1 MQPTTGTPNQQVSA
15 YAPPL
20 PRAVRDVRDA
30 GIPIVTK
37 MITSESGKRMASYRL
52 GSMDEVIFDRA
63 HGRKTLPKK
72 LKQHLLTEQDS
83 KCSICLFPYDPRYL
97 QIDHCVPYEVA
108 GDDKSGSYMLVCGEC
123 NRAKSW
129 ACEHCANWINKRL
142 LPICQSCYWASPEDY
157 DHVAEEVIRRL
168 DLAWSGDEVRDY
180 DLAEAMSRTANQS
193 LPDFVKAVIKNR
205 TQNGTDSLEKQ
216 V

>member
-1 MQPTTGTPNQQVSA
+1 
-15 YAPPL
+15 
-20 PRAVRDVRDA
+20 
-30 GIPIVTK
+30 
-37 MITSESGKRMASYRL
+37 MASYRL

-180 DLAEAMSRTANQS
+180 DLAEAMSRAANQS